1 MQETD
6 ILLDVSLPVIITY
19 YSQLR
24 TKQFLKY
31 SNANNKNSIIKH
43 NSIKEKRKHPLNSS
57 FAKSPE
63 FSKLF
68 QQTIFPKDRSNLK
81 EVENFVARIRLKKR
95 KEKKKKK
102 KKEKQREKKR
112 RPYSKLDANTENG

>member
-1 MQETD
+1 MQ
-6 ILLDVSLPVIITY
+6 
-19 YSQLR
+19 
-24 TKQFLKY
+24 
-31 SNANNKNSIIKH
+31 IIKH
-43 NSIKEKRKHPLNSS
+43 NSIKEKRKHLLNSS
-57 FAKSPE
+57 FAKSPK

>member
-1 MQETD
+1 MQ
-6 ILLDVSLPVIITY
+6 IT
-19 YSQLR
+19 
-24 TKQFLKY
+24 
-31 SNANNKNSIIKH
+31 KH

-81 EVENFVARIRLKKR
+81 EVENFVARIRLK
-95 KEKKKKK
+95 EKKKKK

>member
-1 MQETD
+1 MQ
-6 ILLDVSLPVIITY
+6 
-19 YSQLR
+19 
-24 TKQFLKY
+24 
-31 SNANNKNSIIKH
+31 IIKH

-57 FAKSPE
+57 FAKSPK

-68 QQTIFPKDRSNLK
+68 QQTIFPKDHSNLK
-81 EVENFVARIRLKKR
+81 EVENFVARIRL

>member
-1 MQETD
+1 MQ
-6 ILLDVSLPVIITY
+6 IT
-19 YSQLR
+19 
-24 TKQFLKY
+24 
-31 SNANNKNSIIKH
+31 KH

-81 EVENFVARIRLKKR
+81 EVENFVARIRLK
-95 KEKKKKK
+95 EKKKK

-112 RPYSKLDANTENG
+112 RPYSKLDANTENR

>member
-1 MQETD
+1 MY
-6 ILLDVSLPVIITY
+6 PVIITY

-81 EVENFVARIRLKKR
+81 EVENFVARIRLK
-95 KEKKKKK
+95 EKKKKK

>member
-1 MQETD
+1 MQ
-6 ILLDVSLPVIITY
+6 
-19 YSQLR
+19 
-24 TKQFLKY
+24 
-31 SNANNKNSIIKH
+31 IIKH

-57 FAKSPE
+57 FTKSPE

>member
-1 MQETD
+1 MQ
-6 ILLDVSLPVIITY
+6 
-19 YSQLR
+19 
-24 TKQFLKY
+24 
-31 SNANNKNSIIKH
+31 IIKH
-43 NSIKEKRKHPLNSS
+43 NSKEKRKHPLNSS

-81 EVENFVARIRLKKR
+81 EVENFVARIRLK
-95 KEKKKKK
+95 EKKKKK

>member
-1 MQETD
+1 MQ
-6 ILLDVSLPVIITY
+6 
-19 YSQLR
+19 
-24 TKQFLKY
+24 
-31 SNANNKNSIIKH
+31 IIKH
-43 NSIKEKRKHPLNSS
+43 NSIKEKRKHLLNSS
-57 FAKSPE
+57 FAKSPK

-81 EVENFVARIRLKKR
+81 EVENFVARIRLK
-95 KEKKKKK
+95 EKKKKK